1 MPDTHFH
8 RITRTSVG
16 TKSLAQLVS
25 FIDTRCCLFVCK
37 ATILRRAYF
46 GYLSISVATL
56 KGERYS
62 HFFSAHTQ
70 FDIIL
75 SVSGHLAITSSGRDL
90 EVAAL
95 KTCLERRCL
104 ERKRGLKGKMSQEEL
119 LLRHLRRERKV
130 LPGYVLHLS

>member
-8 RITRTSVG
+8 RLTCTSVG

-37 ATILRRAYF
+37 VTILRRAYF
-46 GYLSISVATL
+46 GYLSISVAAM

-75 SVSGHLAITSSGRDL
+75 SASGQLAITSSGRDL
-90 EVAAL
+90 EFLLSKHAL
-95 KTCLERRCL
+95 RGDVWRESGFKKGRYF
-104 ERKRGLKGKMSQEEL
+104 KRS
-119 LLRHLRRERKV
+119 
-130 LPGYVLHLS
+130 SS